1 MNGLEEKRNAA
12 PGSQPDTAQ
21 ENTIELSENEIACI
35 EAEAAEC
42 EQLQKAFVY
51 SIEAD
56 AEKREIA
63 ITLPAGQNRLVLPEN
78 WAYAFI
84 KQFMNQIREWR
95 SNQ

>member
-1 MNGLEEKRNAA
+1 MNGLDEKRNAA
-12 PGSQPDTAQ
+12 PGSQPDTA
-21 ENTIELSENEIACI
+21 EGNTIELSESEIACI
-35 EAEAAEC
+35 EAEAAEY
-42 EQLQKAFVY
+42 EQLQKAFLY

-84 KQFMNQIREWR
+84 RQLMNQTREWH